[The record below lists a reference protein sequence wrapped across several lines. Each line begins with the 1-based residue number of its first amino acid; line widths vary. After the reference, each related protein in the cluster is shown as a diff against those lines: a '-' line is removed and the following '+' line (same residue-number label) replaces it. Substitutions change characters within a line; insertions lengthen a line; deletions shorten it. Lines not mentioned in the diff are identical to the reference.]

1 MGHIQLVLLYWALR
15 NGSDHKFYVMCL
27 RFYYINLFILC
38 ACVHYACVQ
47 AHTCNGMCER
57 VR

>member
-38 ACVHYACVQ
+38 ACVHVC
-47 AHTCNGMCER
+47 MCTGTHM
-57 VR
+57 